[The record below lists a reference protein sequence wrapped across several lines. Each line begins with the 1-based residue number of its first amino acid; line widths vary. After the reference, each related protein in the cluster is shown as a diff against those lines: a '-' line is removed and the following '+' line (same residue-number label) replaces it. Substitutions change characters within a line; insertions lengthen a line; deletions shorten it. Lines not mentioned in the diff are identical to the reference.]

1 MNSNKQIRNIGNTI
15 EIHYCFN
22 DATHSMDAFVLNKC
36 NYEALNII
44 KEVARLLSVEIVV
57 ETEPFGEGG
66 LKAWFKVLAK
76 EEKKK
81 AIILT
86 AVITSL
92 CTTLLV
98 TPVTKIT
105 EIVIEKILEDGELK
119 DLEKEKL
126 QLEIEKL
133 KQEINNNRENIN
145 NNVAIRKR
153 KSNFYDTLNNYPK
166 ITEVQFISKDENKQV
181 IYKDQTIKKSEFN
194 KFILVSDD
202 LEPLEIEDAIIEII
216 SPVLKKGNYKWRGFY
231 NGEPVEFNMRSNE
244 FKTLIQNGTIEFK
257 NGFSINSALIMK
269 RKVDN
274 EGNIKCSGYEVT
286 RVNSYFLNDNPIE
299 TAEGKKHRKQKE
311 AEKLQHS
318 LFDIEG
324 FEK

>member
-1 MNSNKQIRNIGNTI
+1 MDNNNQIRNIGNTI

-22 DATHSMDAFVLNKC
+22 DTTHSMDAFVLNKC
-36 NYEALNII
+36 NYEAINII

-66 LKAWFKVLAK
+66 LRAWFKVLAK

-86 AVITSL
+86 AIVSSL

-98 TPVTKIT
+98 APVAKIT
-105 EIVIEKILEDGELK
+105 ETVIEKIFEDGELK

-133 KQEINNNRENIN
+133 KQEINKNKESIDNNI
-145 NNVAIRKR
+145 VIRKR

-166 ITEVQFISKDENKQV
+166 ITEVQFVSKDENKQI
-181 IYKDQTIKKSEFN
+181 IYTDQTVQKNDFN
-194 KFILVSDD
+194 KFILVTDD
-202 LEPLEIEDAIIEII
+202 LDPLEIEDAVIEII
-216 SPVLKKGNYKWRGFY
+216 SPVLKKGNYKWRGIY
-231 NGEPVEFNMRSNE
+231 NGEPIEFNMLSNE
-244 FKTLIQNGTIEFK
+244 FKTSIQNGIIEFK
-257 NGFSINSALIMK
+257 NGFSINSALKIK

-274 EGNIKCSGYEVT
+274 DGNVKCKGYEVI

-311 AEKLQHS
+311 AEKLQPT
-318 LFDIEG
+318 LFD
-324 FEK
+324 FQDF